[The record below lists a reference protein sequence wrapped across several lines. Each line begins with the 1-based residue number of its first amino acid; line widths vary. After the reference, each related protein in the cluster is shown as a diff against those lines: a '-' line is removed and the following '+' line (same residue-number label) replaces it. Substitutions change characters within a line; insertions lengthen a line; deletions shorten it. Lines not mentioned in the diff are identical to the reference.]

1 MVEALILNRL
11 LTGRMTP
18 ARPFPTSG
26 SAREIIQWPR
36 CQTRKRSNGKTD
48 FYHSMLA
55 ATVVPPGH
63 NMVVPLTPEFI
74 VKPDG
79 AEKQDCEHN
88 AAKHWLAAHAARATA
103 PRPVYLVA
111 CQPVRE
117 AVLASG
123 AEFLFMAKER
133 RRATARAPDVNWIGL
148 TISDAKGKTTYDG
161 AFVTSLEVITSASES
176 TSPRMAKTAWGAIA
190 QAVGL
195 PENRL
200 PTYPHSLAP
209 QRRALHCVQYLPQ
222 VTFGSFFFS
231 SGASAFH
238 SARHFFSRASTAALS
253 SLVGCA

>member
-1 MVEALILNRL
+1 
-11 LTGRMTP
+11 MTP

-26 SAREIIQWPR
+26 SARETIQWPR

-55 ATVVPPGH
+55 ATLVPPGH

-79 AEKQDCEHN
+79 AEKQDCERN
-88 AAKHWLAAHAARATA
+88 AAKHWLAAHARAR
-103 PRPVYLVA
+103 
-111 CQPVRE
+111 
-117 AVLASG
+117 
-123 AEFLFMAKER
+123 R
-133 RRATARAPDVNWIGL
+133 RRAPSISSPASRSAKPCWRAAPTSCSRPRSAAARRRGRPDVNWIGL

-176 TSPRMAKTAWGAIA
+176 TSPRMARTAWGAIA

-209 QRRALHCVQYLPQ
+209 QRRALHCVQYLLQ